1 MNFGRLVTR
10 VREMDGVTIMKE
22 ETSNLISNGKKK
34 RFQQILYDKFT
45 MRAKNNQLARIN
57 RIIIPKNVT
66 NHTFKN
72 KKILFCAF

>member
-1 MNFGRLVTR
+1 
-10 VREMDGVTIMKE
+10 MDGVTIMKE